1 MAAVAGEP
9 RRFATCLKH
18 GEAAQLSAPRGEE
31 SGMTMHDPFVGMGY
45 GWSWRVRWPGT
56 RHRPGR
62 QPPGPGG
69 PVRAPYRRKLA
80 GIERALM
87 ADTPALSS
95 KFALFNHL
103 TRGERP
109 VGVEQ
114 LPSPASRRPRAAYVA
129 VFLALAAIV
138 TMCVALS
145 AQVRTTVRP
154 CQPAAATG
162 TSAHALT
169 HGADC
174 GAYPDAKQ

>member
-1 MAAVAGEP
+1 
-9 RRFATCLKH
+9 
-18 GEAAQLSAPRGEE
+18 
-31 SGMTMHDPFVGMGY
+31 MTMHDPFVGMGY

-62 QPPGPGG
+62 QPQGPGA

-80 GIERALM
+80 RIERTLM

-109 VGVEQ
+109 VGVER
-114 LPSPASRRPRAAYVA
+114 LPSAGRRRPRAAYVA
-129 VFLALAAIV
+129 VLLALAAIV

-145 AQVRTTVRP
+145 AQVRTAVRP

-162 TSAHALT
+162 TSSHALT
-169 HGADC
+169 HEANC
-174 GAYPDAKQ
+174 GAYANTKQ

>member
-1 MAAVAGEP
+1 
-9 RRFATCLKH
+9 
-18 GEAAQLSAPRGEE
+18 
-31 SGMTMHDPFVGMGY
+31 MHDPFVGMGY

-56 RHRPGR
+56 RHRPGS
-62 QPPGPGG
+62 QPTGPGR
-69 PVRAPYRRKLA
+69 PVRAPYRRELA
-80 GIERALM
+80 RIERTLM

-114 LPSPASRRPRAAYVA
+114 LPSPARRRPRAAYVA
-129 VFLALAAIV
+129 VLLALAAIV

-154 CQPAAATG
+154 CPPAAATG
-162 TSAHALT
+162 ASAHALT
-169 HGADC
+169 REASC
-174 GAYPDAKQ
+174 GAYANTKQ

>member
-1 MAAVAGEP
+1 
-9 RRFATCLKH
+9 
-18 GEAAQLSAPRGEE
+18 
-31 SGMTMHDPFVGMGY
+31 MTMHDPFVGMGY

-69 PVRAPYRRKLA
+69 PVRAPYRRELA
-80 GIERALM
+80 RIERTLM
-87 ADTPALSS
+87 ADTPALSA

-114 LPSPASRRPRAAYVA
+114 LPSRGRRRPRAAYVA
-129 VFLALAAIV
+129 VLLALAAIA

-145 AQVRTTVRP
+145 AHVRTTVRP
-154 CQPAAATG
+154 CQPVAATG
-162 TSAHALT
+162 ATGASAHALT
-169 HGADC
+169 REAGCD
-174 GAYPDAKQ
+174 AYANTNK

>member
-1 MAAVAGEP
+1 
-9 RRFATCLKH
+9 
-18 GEAAQLSAPRGEE
+18 
-31 SGMTMHDPFVGMGY
+31 MTTHDPFVGMGY

-62 QPPGPGG
+62 RPQGPGG

-80 GIERALM
+80 RIERTLM

-114 LPSPASRRPRAAYVA
+114 LPSAGRRRPRAAFVA
-129 VFLALAAIV
+129 VLLALAAIV

-162 TSAHALT
+162 TSARAL
-169 HGADC
+169 ANEANC
-174 GAYPDAKQ
+174 GAYANTKQ